1 MGCFLETHKSPEFGF
16 VYLIG
21 VNLHTQSGSDWN
33 TQC

>member
-1 MGCFLETHKSPEFGF
+1 MGCFLETRKSPEFGF

-21 VNLHTQSGSDWN
+21 VNFHTHSGGGWN